1 MVEDLFLSRER
12 MNDNL
17 KELETQKEVLINILL
32 RLVQYPKVA
41 QLFDDQLYLFTS
53 TLNSS

>member
-32 RLVQYPKVA
+32 RLVQYHKVTRNL
-41 QLFDDQLYLFTS
+41 QIDLILFCDFV
-53 TLNSS
+53 N